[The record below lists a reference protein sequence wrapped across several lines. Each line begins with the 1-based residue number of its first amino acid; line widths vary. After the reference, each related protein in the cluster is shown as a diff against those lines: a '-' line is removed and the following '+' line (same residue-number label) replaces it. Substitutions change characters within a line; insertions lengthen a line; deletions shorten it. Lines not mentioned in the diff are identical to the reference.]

1 MPVIEKIAR
10 SLLKVK
16 KTLYGLFSM
25 LLVVCVTAGSLA
37 CNNGSAVSKVDPQSR
52 VRIATTTSLYD
63 TGLWAVLEPMFE
75 KDYGVELDVLYAGT
89 GIAIE
94 YGKRGDVDAIAVHS
108 KSRETAFVA
117 DGYGV
122 ERVPFAY
129 NYFVIVGPA
138 DDPAGIG
145 DLSPEDA
152 FDKLFTDASSRF
164 ISRGDDSG
172 THGKEKAI
180 WAAAGYDYDNDVV
193 GAGTWYVEAGS
204 GMGATL
210 QKAKEMEAYTLSDMG
225 TFLAYQSETGLEAI
239 VDEGSIL
246 LNVYSVLA
254 CDPDNTNSRVNL
266 EMGEN
271 LVAFLTSEEIQ
282 DVIGEYGVEEYG
294 RQLFTT
300 CAGNEPTS

>member
-1 MPVIEKIAR
+1 MA
-10 SLLKVK
+10 L
-16 KTLYGLFSM
+16 
-25 LLVVCVTAGSLA
+25 GSLA
-37 CNNGSAVSKVDPQSR
+37 CNNGSTVTKVDPATR

-63 TGLWAVLEPMFE
+63 TGLWGVLEPMFE
-75 KDYGVELDVLYAGT
+75 EDYDVELDVLYAGT

-145 DLSPEDA
+145 DMTPEDA
-152 FDKLFTDASSRF
+152 LDKLFTDAGSKF

-210 QKAKEMEAYTLSDMG
+210 LKAKEMQGYTLSDMG
-225 TFLAYQSETGLEAI
+225 TFLAYQAELGLEAI
-239 VDEGSIL
+239 VDEGLIL

-254 CDPDNTNSRVNL
+254 CDPGNTNKRVNL
-266 EMGEN
+266 EMGQN
-271 LVAFLTSEEIQ
+271 LVTFLTSAEIQ
-282 DVIGEYGVEEYG
+282 DIVGEYGVAEYN
-294 RQLFTT
+294 RQLFTP
-300 CAGNEPTS
+300 CAGNEPSS

>member
-1 MPVIEKIAR
+1 MKRVIYALGATI
-10 SLLKVK
+10 
-16 KTLYGLFSM
+16 
-25 LLVVCVTAGSLA
+25 LVLCFALGSLS
-37 CNNGSAVSKVDPQSR
+37 CSKTR
-52 VRIATTTSLYD
+52 VGISTTTSLYD
-63 TGLWAVLEPMFE
+63 TGLWDILEPMFE
-75 KDYGVELDVLYAGT
+75 QEYRVDLDVIYAGT

-94 YGKRGDVDAIAVHS
+94 YGQRGDVDAIAVHS
-108 KSRETAFVA
+108 KARETAFVA

-145 DLSPEDA
+145 DMSPEDA
-152 FDKLFTDASSRF
+152 LDKLFTDASSKF

-180 WAAAGYDYDNDVV
+180 WTAAGYDYDNDVV
-193 GAGTWYVEAGS
+193 GAGAWYVEAGK
-204 GMGATL
+204 GMGPAL
-210 QKAKEMEAYTLSDMG
+210 LMASEMEGYTLSDMG
-225 TFLAYQSETGLEAI
+225 TFLAQQENLELETI

-254 CDPDNTNSRVNL
+254 CDPENTNKSVNL
-266 EMGEN
+266 EMGQN
-271 LVAFLTSEEIQ
+271 LVMFLTSEEVQEI
-282 DVIGEYGVEEYG
+282 IGDYGVEDYG
-294 RQLFTT
+294 RQLFTP

>member
-1 MPVIEKIAR
+1 
-10 SLLKVK
+10 VK
-16 KTLYGLFSM
+16 KITYSLISILLIACLALSSM
-25 LLVVCVTAGSLA
+25 A
-37 CNNGSAVSKVDPQSR
+37 CNSSAVVKVDPAAR

-75 KDYGVELDVLYAGT
+75 EDYDVELDVLYAGT

-108 KSRETAFVA
+108 KSRETAFVD
-117 DGYGV
+117 DGYGIA
-122 ERVPFAY
+122 RVPFAY

-145 DLSPEDA
+145 DLTPENALKKLYIDA
-152 FDKLFTDASSRF
+152 DSKF

-180 WAAAGYDYDNDVV
+180 WAAAGYDYDTEVV
-193 GAGTWYVEAGS
+193 GAGAWYVEAGS

-210 QKAKEMEAYTLSDMG
+210 LKAKEMEGYTLSDMG
-225 TFLAYQSETGLEAI
+225 TFLAYQADTGLEAI

-254 CDPDNTNSRVNL
+254 CEADNTNKRVN
-266 EMGEN
+266 EAMGQN
-271 LVAFLTSEEIQ
+271 LVTFLTSAEIQ
-282 DVIGEYGVEEYG
+282 EIIGEYGVAEYN
-294 RQLFTT
+294 RQLFTP
-300 CAGNEPTS
+300 CAGDEPTS

>member
-1 MPVIEKIAR
+1 
-10 SLLKVK
+10 
-16 KTLYGLFSM
+16 
-25 LLVVCVTAGSLA
+25 
-37 CNNGSAVSKVDPQSR
+37 
-52 VRIATTTSLYD
+52 
-63 TGLWAVLEPMFE
+63 LWDELEPMFE
-75 KDYGVELDVLYAGT
+75 EEYGVDLDVIYAGT

-94 YGKRGDVDAIAVHS
+94 YGQRGDVDAIAVHS

-117 DGYGV
+117 DGYSM

-145 DLSPEDA
+145 DMSPEDA
-152 FDKLFTDASSRF
+152 LDKLYTDVSSKF

-193 GAGTWYVEAGS
+193 GAGTWYVEAGK
-204 GMGATL
+204 GMGPTL
-210 QKAKEMEAYTLSDMG
+210 LMASEMEGYTLSDMG
-225 TFLAYQSETGLEAI
+225 TFLAQQENLDLEAI
-239 VDEGSIL
+239 VDEGTIL

-254 CDPDNTNSRVNL
+254 CNPENTNSGVNL
-266 EMGEN
+266 EMGQN
-271 LVAFLTSEEIQ
+271 LVTFLTSDAIQEI
-282 DVIGEYGVEEYG
+282 IGDYGVEDYG
-294 RQLFTT
+294 RQLFTP